1 MKRQLK
7 VFLLLVIFL
16 VAVQTMVF
24 AQVTILYQ
32 DSFSGS
38 PEEYLAGRVPEISY
52 TGQGWISPLIPA
64 LVNWQA
70 DGTTERPVDNHNRNA
85 FLPFV
90 PEAGK
95 VYRLSLEVNPTEGN
109 APAEWFGVGFTA
121 DCPQT
126 TIFAHDTVGAGPW
139 ILQSWDR
146 SLPSNTFTGPGT
158 AGEARH
164 PAASGWVKLE
174 IVLDTTREDWRAE
187 WYYNGELVRT
197 YLYWGNPTINY
208 VGFGAMRQA
217 AGQVRNFLLTVE
229 ER

>member
-1 MKRQLK
+1 M
-7 VFLLLVIFL
+7 
-16 VAVQTMVF
+16 
-24 AQVTILYQ
+24 
-32 DSFSGS
+32 S
-38 PEEYLAGRVPEISY
+38 
-52 TGQGWISPLIPA
+52 
-64 LVNWQA
+64 WQA
-70 DGTTERPVDNHNRNA
+70 DGAGAAGGCHNRNA

-95 VYRLSLEVNPTEGN
+95 VLAV
-109 APAEWFGVGFTA
+109 FGGQSHRGQCSDRMVRRGLTA
-121 DCPQT
+121 VVPDCHLC
-126 TIFAHDTVGAGPW
+126 HDTVGAGPD
-139 ILQSWDR
+139 S
-146 SLPSNTFTGPGT
+146 GPGIVLCR
-158 AGEARH
+158 AIPLGQEPGEARH

-174 IVLDTTREDWRAE
+174 IVLDTREDWRAE